1 MPART
6 LHDVP
11 RDAYSYVW
19 DHAIPPAVE
28 VAAGDEV
35 RLGLRDAS
43 DEQIHEDSDASAIA
57 KLDFEHVNPVS
68 GPIFVKDARPGD
80 VLAVEIL
87 EFSAPSWGWTGI
99 IPGFG
104 LLADEFPDPWLRIS
118 RIDAE
123 ARRVRFGDGISLP
136 LAPFTGTIGVAPAE
150 AGQHPVLPPTRSG
163 GNIDTRHLVPG
174 TTLLLPVRV
183 DGALLSAGDSHAAQ
197 GDGEVCGTAIE
208 SRMDVTVRVSVRR
221 DLRLDAPGFEIPA
234 PTGLAPIERGGWD
247 VLTGVGPGPDGGL
260 PRRRAG
266 GDLVPRAAPRAS
278 SGRRPTP
285 CAAWPPTCGCTRWST
300 RRTGSSAAGFRG
312 RCSRPRHPDG
322 GPRGTAACVASSAS
336 GRPSPSRSGSWP
348 RRPRWP

>member
-11 RDAYSYVW
+11 RDAYAYVW
-19 DHAIPPAVE
+19 DHAIPPALE
-28 VAAGDEV
+28 VASGDEV
-35 RLGLRDAS
+35 RLALRDAS
-43 DEQIHEDSDASAIA
+43 DEQIHEDSDAGAIA
-57 KLDFEHVNPVS
+57 RLDFDHVNPVS

-87 EFSAPSWGWTGI
+87 EFSAPTWGWTGI

-118 RIDAE
+118 QIDAQ
-123 ARRVRFGDGISLP
+123 AGRVRFGDGITLP

-150 AGQHPVLPPTRSG
+150 PGEHPVLPPTRSG

-208 SRMDVTVRVSVRR
+208 SRMDVTVRVCVRR
-221 DLRLDAPGFEIPA
+221 DLRLDAPGLEIPA
-234 PTGLAPIERGGWD
+234 PTEPAAIERGGWD
-247 VLTGVGPGPDGGL
+247 VLTGVGPDLMECSRDAVRAAISFLEQRRGL
-260 PRRRAG
+260 ERQEAYALCSVAA
-266 GDLVPRAAPRAS
+266 DLRIHEIVDAPNWVVGCWVPRAVFDQES
-278 SGRRPTP
+278 
-285 CAAWPPTCGCTRWST
+285 
-300 RRTGSSAAGFRG
+300 
-312 RCSRPRHPDG
+312 
-322 GPRGTAACVASSAS
+322 
-336 GRPSPSRSGSWP
+336 
-348 RRPRWP
+348 

>member
-35 RLGLRDAS
+35 RLSLRDAS
-43 DEQIHEDSDASAIA
+43 DEQIHEDSDASSIA

-80 VLAVEIL
+80 VLAIEIL

-221 DLRLDAPGFEIPA
+221 DLRLDAPAFEIPA
-234 PTGLAPIERGGWD
+234 PTGTAPIERGGWD
-247 VLTGVGPGPDGGL
+247 VLTGVGPDLMEASRDAVRAAISFLEQRRGL
-260 PRRRAG
+260 ERQEAYALCSVAA
-266 GDLVPRAAPRAS
+266 DLRLHEVVDAPNWVVGCWVPRAVFEAEAS
-278 SGRRPTP
+278 
-285 CAAWPPTCGCTRWST
+285 
-300 RRTGSSAAGFRG
+300 
-312 RCSRPRHPDG
+312 
-322 GPRGTAACVASSAS
+322 
-336 GRPSPSRSGSWP
+336 
-348 RRPRWP
+348 